1 MTKAQ
6 TLKVPLER
14 RNTLV
19 EQKKDPLQR
28 KSGLIKHAFTVLMP
42 LDSDEIVAKV
52 PSDEIEKVSIFQK

>member
-1 MTKAQ
+1 
-6 TLKVPLER
+6 
-14 RNTLV
+14 
-19 EQKKDPLQR
+19 LQR